1 MCIQFRVF
9 ENFFTL
15 NIQSRYS
22 KRYYTLYSNQIGMDR
37 KANNEDD
44 DKRTKMLKILCRA
57 VVVKIKTLDS
67 KIYQFFVKRN
77 FKRTKNQIHAG
88 NIQKFNEK
96 NGQRRRK
103 HYIDEKNPTATI
115 RTTMSIFSSLVC
127 DITPLLLTITGYL
140 CSNARHRRS
149 PDKEILPTH
158 TILIPRN
165 QCIDI
170 KQN

>member
-96 NGQRRRK
+96 MAKEEENIILMK
-103 HYIDEKNPTATI
+103 KKPNSYNKNNNVN
-115 RTTMSIFSSLVC
+115 IFFTGLRYNSVVVDDTRVFVFKCSSS
-127 DITPLLLTITGYL
+127 TIT
-140 CSNARHRRS
+140 R
-149 PDKEILPTH
+149 
-158 TILIPRN
+158 
-165 QCIDI
+165 
-170 KQN
+170 